1 MPGQNDICDDMPPRI
16 FDLLEYNANH
26 YGHKDCLFASKEGGS
41 WKKLNVGEVHR
52 MVDALSLSLIQMDV
66 HKGDCVAI
74 MSDSNPLWNIIDFA
88 ILQIGAIVV
97 PIHLNIGRSDLRHI
111 ISHCQPKA
119 IFVRDSEMQEWL
131 TSVCGD
137 VATAVVAVNSQAGS
151 TSFDG
156 MPQVVADD
164 VALLHRLVEARA
176 AVQPDDTASIIYT
189 SGTSGIPKGAMLSHR
204 NIMSNI
210 ANYANYVPRIERAVS
225 HLPLSHIFERSV
237 QYTRIYCGI
246 SIYYAESQATIM
258 RDVIEVKANSFS
270 TVPRVIERMY
280 NWITNSG
287 TELEPGRVRNM
298 LGGELVF
305 ISSGGSSLSPLLVE
319 FCTRMGFPVV
329 EGYGLTETSPMIS
342 INRLTHG
349 MLKAGSVGLPCPNLD
364 VRIDEDSG
372 EILVKGSSVM
382 KGYYKDTA
390 LTHKA
395 FDSDGFFHTGD
406 KGMIDDEGFLF
417 VRGRIDDIF
426 KTSMGKLVV
435 PSVVEAKL
443 CESPYIDKAVVVGEG
458 ERFVA
463 ALIIPDYSSLKS
475 WCLENSIAVNDCE
488 ELADDRR
495 VKKLMENEVATCNS
509 MLGNAQRVRRFKI
522 LKGDWTV
529 AGGELTPSMKI
540 RRNVVIEK
548 NRETIT
554 DLFRQ

>member
-1 MPGQNDICDDMPPRI
+1 MPPRI

-189 SGTSGIPKGAMLSHR
+189 SGTFGIPKGAMLSHR

-382 KGYYKDTA
+382 KGYYKDTV

-529 AGGELTPSMKI
+529 AGGELTPSLKI

-554 DLFRQ
+554 ELFRQ

>member
-1 MPGQNDICDDMPPRI
+1 MPPRI

-97 PIHLNIGRSDLRHI
+97 PIHLNIGRSDLKHI

-189 SGTSGIPKGAMLSHR
+189 SGTSGIPKGAMLSPR

-382 KGYYKDTA
+382 KGYYKDTV